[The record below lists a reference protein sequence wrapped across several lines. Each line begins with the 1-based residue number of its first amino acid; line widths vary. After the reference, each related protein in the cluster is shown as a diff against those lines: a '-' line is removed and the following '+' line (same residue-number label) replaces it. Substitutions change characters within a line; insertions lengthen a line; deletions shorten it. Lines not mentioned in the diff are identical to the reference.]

1 MAQRT
6 GRREIYAYLSD
17 TAHEGWRDFAAEQGV
32 SVSAILE
39 SLAPELVRLEDDRS
53 VLDTVVDDARRIDAE
68 RRRRI

>member
-1 MAQRT
+1 MAQRK

-17 TAHEGWRDFAAEQGV
+17 AAHDGWRDFAAGQGV

-39 SLAPELVRLEDDRS
+39 SLAAELVRLEDDRS
-53 VLDTVVDDARRIDAE
+53 VLGDVVNDARRIDAE